1 MFKIKKTCLKTKD
14 KLVVYDTDSH
24 SPEFVLAGPDISAEE
39 ISVSRLPEGFRWVNN
54 NEIEVFPSI

>member
-1 MFKIKKTCLKTKD
+1 MFKIKKTCMRTKD

-39 ISVSRLPEGFRWVNN
+39 ISVSRLPEGSGGSTTTR
-54 NEIEVFPSI
+54 

>member
-1 MFKIKKTCLKTKD
+1 MFKIKKTCMMTKD
-14 KLVVYDTDSH
+14 KLVVYDMEGS

-39 ISVSRLPEGFRWVNN
+39 ISVSRLPEGFRWVDN